1 MTVTTVGYGDKA
13 PRGGLGRLFGLFWMV
28 TGIFIFANFTAT
40 ISSSLSVMHTNQKI
54 NGPSDLLDK
63 IVVSPKGS
71 VAIPFAEQHGWKH
84 KQVDTQEEAYSILE
98 KGGQMLWYLIRRP
111 CIIMPPAKDTPIS
124 VISGSSMFL
133 FSVLEGLNSSLN
145 IFSNIILTASV
156 GAINL

>member
-28 TGIFIFANFTAT
+28 AGIFIFANFTAT

-98 KGGQMLWYLIRRP
+98 KGGGRCCGI
-111 CIIMPPAKDTPIS
+111 
-124 VISGSSMFL
+124 
-133 FSVLEGLNSSLN
+133 
-145 IFSNIILTASV
+145 
-156 GAINL
+156 